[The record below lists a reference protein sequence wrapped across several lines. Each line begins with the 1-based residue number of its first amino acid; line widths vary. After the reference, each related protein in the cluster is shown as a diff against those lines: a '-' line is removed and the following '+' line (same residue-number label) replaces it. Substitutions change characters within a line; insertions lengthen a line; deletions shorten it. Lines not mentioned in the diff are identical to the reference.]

1 MTPLIQARCETVRP
15 EAGNVKVFTLRV
27 QGGHFDFLQSLQA
40 GKHVALSYPDTG
52 GIVQQRLYSITR
64 KPDDDLFEIAVKGS
78 GRNSVSDHLHATLRE
93 GMTVPLQYV
102 AGDISV
108 DSILGY
114 QRIAMIAGGI
124 GITLPIALL
133 RELAHRANKGQA
145 VPYVQ
150 LLLSIPHVSD
160 IPFLHELLAL
170 DLSASWFSLSVF
182 VTRDNIRS
190 SAQFKVGRPSSETL
204 QHLQDPEAVVICG
217 SYSFAQALR
226 EYTVQAHP
234 VSRMLIEA
242 FSPPA
247 APAVDIEP
255 VPGSAP
261 LQIHVPASGLTLSPE
276 PGSSLLEMLEAG
288 QVPIRS
294 QCRAGICGACRV
306 SIANSDGD
314 CRFEPD
320 FCLSDQDKAQ
330 GHALACCTFPLS
342 GTLNVDI
349 GTTS

>member
-1 MTPLIQARCETVRP
+1 MTLHIQARCETVRP

-27 QGGHFDFLQSLQA
+27 QGGHFDFLRSLQA

-52 GIVQQRLYSITR
+52 GTVQQRLYSITR
-64 KPDDDLFEIAVKGS
+64 KADADLFEIAVKGS
-78 GRNSVSDHLHATLRE
+78 GRNSVSDHMHATLRE

-108 DSILGY
+108 DSILDY

-133 RELAHRANKGQA
+133 RELAYRDRNGQH
-145 VPYVQ
+145 VPRVQ
-150 LLLSIPHVSD
+150 LLLSMPRVSD
-160 IPFLHELLAL
+160 IPFLHELLEL
-170 DLSASWFSLSVF
+170 DLTTDWFSLSVF
-182 VTRDNIRS
+182 VTRENIRS
-190 SAQFKVGRPSSETL
+190 SAQFNVGRPSPDTM
-204 QHLQDPEAVVICG
+204 QRLQDPQAVVICG
-217 SYSFAQALR
+217 SHGFAQALR
-226 EYTVQAHP
+226 EYTAQAYP
-234 VSRMLIEA
+234 VSHMLIEA

-247 APAVDIEP
+247 APVAGLAPAPDA
-255 VPGSAP
+255 AP
-261 LQIHVPASGLTLSPE
+261 LQLHVPSAGLTLSPE

-306 SIANSDGD
+306 TISDGD

-320 FCLSDQDKAQ
+320 FCLSEQDKAQ

-342 GTLNVDI
+342 GALNVDI

>member
-1 MTPLIQARCETVRP
+1 MTPHIQARCETVRP

-27 QGGHFDFLQSLQA
+27 QGGHFDFLRSLQA

-52 GIVQQRLYSITR
+52 GVIQQRLYSITR
-64 KPDDDLFEIAVKGS
+64 KPDADLFEIAVKGS
-78 GRNSVSDHLHATLRE
+78 GRNSVSDHMHATLRE

-133 RELAHRANKGQA
+133 RELAQRARNGLP
-145 VPYVQ
+145 VPDVQ
-150 LLLSIPHVSD
+150 LLLSIPRVSD
-160 IPFLHELLAL
+160 IPFLHELLEL
-170 DLSASWFSLSVF
+170 DLTTAWFSLNVF
-182 VTRDNIRS
+182 VTRENIRS
-190 SAQFKVGRPSSETL
+190 SAQFKVGRPSSEAL
-204 QHLQDPEAVVICG
+204 QHLQDPQAVVICG
-217 SYSFAQALR
+217 SHGFAQALR
-226 EYTVQAHP
+226 GSTAKPRP

-247 APAVDIEP
+247 AAPLDIAP
-255 VPGSAP
+255 QSGSAP
-261 LQIHVPASGLTLSPE
+261 LRISVPGSDLPLSPD
-276 PGSSLLEMLEAG
+276 PGPSLLEMLEAG

-306 SIANSDGD
+306 KISDGD

-342 GTLNVDI
+342 GALTVDI
-349 GTTS
+349 GSTS